1 MNNPSRTTSPY
12 YSLANIE
19 RLLQIDRIT
28 LIKVAQRSGTYYHP
42 CDIKEIKENGI
53 EKWRH
58 IANPNKEL
66 KKIQT
71 KIYTTILKRHM
82 LLLPDGIIG
91 GIAGKSV
98 KDNAQPHLQQAMVY
112 TIDIKNCFPKTTHKM
127 VFKAWRETID
137 CSDEIARLFTQLT
150 TFQRQLPQGA
160 PTSSALCNLC
170 LLPLFNDIKKY
181 AQVNDI
187 SFTLYV
193 DDITLS
199 GDTQRVESAIP
210 FVIRKIQK
218 YGYAV
223 SNRKIR
229 RMPAHKTQK
238 VTGIIV
244 NKKTNI
250 AHNTI
255 ENIRFTIRQL
265 GRRKKGITTTEYA
278 SIIGKIQ
285 FVKNFSE
292 KKGEKLE
299 ELAGML
305 LPRTVSI
312 IKNKAKPITRKCR
325 HHKRYINSD

>member
-1 MNNPSRTTSPY
+1 MSNPSKAVSLY
-12 YSLANIE
+12 YSIANIE
-19 RLLQIDRIT
+19 HLLQIDRIT
-28 LIKVAQRSGTYYHP
+28 LRKVAQQSGTYYNP
-42 CDIKEIKENGI
+42 YDIKENGT
-53 EKWRH
+53 ENWRH
-58 IANPNKEL
+58 IANPNKKL
-66 KKIQT
+66 KRIQR
-71 KIYTTILKRHM
+71 KIYTAILKRHM

-91 GIAGKSV
+91 GVAGKSI
-98 KDNAQPHLQQAMVY
+98 KDNAQPHSHQEMVY
-112 TIDIKNCFPKTTHKM
+112 TIDIKKCFPKTTHKM
-127 VFKAWRETID
+127 VFKAWREAID

-160 PTSSALCNLC
+160 PTSNAICNLC
-170 LLPLFNDIKKY
+170 LLPLFNEIKKY

-199 GDTQRVESAIP
+199 GDTERVESAIP

-255 ENIRFTIRQL
+255 ENIRFTILQI
-265 GRRKKGITTTEYA
+265 GRNRKGITTTEYA
-278 SIIGKIQ
+278 SIINKIQ

-292 KKGEKLE
+292 EKGEKLE
-299 ELAGML
+299 ELADML
-305 LPRTVSI
+305 LPKTISAI
-312 IKNKAKPITRKCR
+312 NKKKKFVTRKCK
-325 HHKRYINSD
+325 HHKKSV

>member
-1 MNNPSRTTSPY
+1 MSNPSKTTSPY
-12 YSLANIE
+12 YSISNIE

-28 LIKVAQRSGTYYHP
+28 LKRVAQQSGTYYNP
-42 CDIKEIKENGI
+42 CDIKEIKEDGN

-71 KIYTTILKRHM
+71 KIYTTILKGHM
-82 LLLPDGIIG
+82 LLLPDGMIG
-91 GIAGKSV
+91 GVAGKSI
-98 KDNAQPHLQQAMVY
+98 KDNAQPHLQQEMVY
-112 TIDIKNCFPKTTHKM
+112 TLDIKNCFPKTTHKM
-127 VFKAWRETID
+127 VFKAWRETVD
-137 CSDEIARLFTQLT
+137 CSEEIARLFTQMT

-160 PTSSALCNLC
+160 PTSNALCNLC
-170 LLPLFNDIKKY
+170 LLPLFNEIKEY
-181 AQVNDI
+181 VQLTNI

-199 GDTQRVESAIP
+199 GNTEEVESAIP

-218 YGYAV
+218 YGYSV

-255 ENIRFTIRQL
+255 ENIRFLIREI
-265 GRRKKGITTTEYA
+265 GRRKKGITTTEYG
-278 SIIGKIQ
+278 SIFGKIQ
-285 FVKNFSE
+285 FVKSFSKE
-292 KKGEKLE
+292 KGEKLK
-299 ELAGML
+299 ELADMV
-305 LPRTVSI
+305 LPRTVSMI
-312 IKNKAKPITRKCR
+312 RNEEKPITRKCR
-325 HHKRYINSD
+325 HHKEST